1 MSKVYISDTNI
12 LIDFRNAGLLEQMFG
27 LPFAFCCTEF
37 VLRELKDFAHAE
49 LLGRGLLVET
59 MDEQSIAKLFRLR
72 NEHNNSSLADVS
84 CYLLAQDTGHPLLTG
99 DGRLRRQASSDGL
112 QVRGALWLL
121 DSMLEHGVIHADEA
135 AHALELMLS
144 QGARLPVDACQSR
157 LIAWRKA

>member
-1 MSKVYISDTNI
+1 
-12 LIDFRNAGLLEQMFG
+12 
-27 LPFAFCCTEF
+27 
-37 VLRELKDFAHAE
+37 
-49 LLGRGLLVET
+49 

-84 CYLLAQDTGHPLLTG
+84 CYLLAQDTGYPLLTG

-144 QGARLPVDACQSR
+144 QGARLPPVECQLR
-157 LIAWRKA
+157 LSAWRKP